1 MKILVPNSTAGM
13 IIGKGGC
20 HIKEIKEESGAYIQV
35 SQKAREMNLPERC
48 ITIAGQLVIL

>member
-1 MKILVPNSTAGM
+1 MKLLVPNSTAGM

-20 HIKEIKEESGAYIQV
+20 NIKDIKENTGAYIQV

-48 ITIAGQLVIL
+48 ITIAG